1 MHICEF
7 VAISIYFLLYIYR
20 QDAQGYDLSNNT
32 SCSAIASGN
41 SIVFGAPSSRYIVSI
56 IIVYIRRVWLN
67 LGDTTIRI

>member
-1 MHICEF
+1 MHIREF
-7 VAISIYFLLYIYR
+7 VAILIYFLLYR

-41 SIVFGAPSSRYIVSI
+41 SIVFGASSSRYIVSI

-67 LGDTTIRI
+67 LGETTIRI